1 MGRSIGHL
9 PPPAQAP
16 EEAAALCSFCLF
28 RFSCMVLP
36 VTDIATEIPGMKKN
50 REIADIFNQLA
61 DILEIKGE
69 TAFKVL
75 AYRKGARILENLTQ
89 GIDDLFGGGQAPRIA
104 GIGEGL
110 SKKIR
115 EYLETGKIGK
125 LDEEKKGVEP
135 GLIEMLSVPGLGP
148 KTIQLVRD
156 KLGVKSIDE
165 LTARIEDGSL
175 AGLFGMGTKRAEN
188 ILKAIRLRRRAR
200 QRIPLIEAMIIA
212 EAITEHLAE
221 VPGIG
226 RISTAGS
233 LRRMKETIGD
243 IDILAA
249 GKSGERIIAHFC
261 AFPGGGRVLASGKTK
276 GAILVKAGSELRQ
289 VDLRIVRPEAY
300 GAALQYFT
308 GSKDHNVKLRGL
320 ARDRRL
326 KVSEYGVFRGKHRI
340 AGRKEEEVYR
350 ALGLP
355 WIPPELR
362 EDRGEIE
369 AAATGGLPRLVE
381 LDDVRGDL
389 HVHSSFS
396 DGTLT
401 IEAIARQAAV
411 LGHAYV
417 AICDHS
423 QSVKYAGGL
432 SPERL
437 KRQWAEIARAQEKF
451 PGIRILRGAEVDIL
465 PSGRLDYSDAVLEKL
480 DIVVAA
486 VHQGFRRNV
495 TQRLTEAL
503 RHPLVHVIAHPT
515 GRLLS
520 SREGYDMDLFRVMDE
535 AARCGKALELNCAFD
550 RLDLNDASLLH
561 ARSRGIRISIG
572 TDAHSHESLS
582 NMRYGVATAR
592 RGWLEKKDIINCLPA
607 EGLLKLLRSMRS
619 MQGAPSG
626 APLKT

>member
-1 MGRSIGHL
+1 
-9 PPPAQAP
+9 
-16 EEAAALCSFCLF
+16 
-28 RFSCMVLP
+28 
-36 VTDIATEIPGMKKN
+36 MKKN
-50 REIADIFNQLA
+50 KEIADIFNQLA

-75 AYRKGARILENLTQ
+75 AYRRGARILENLTQ
-89 GIDDLFGGGQAPRIA
+89 GIDDLFGGGKAPRIA

-115 EYLETGKIGK
+115 EYLETGRVGK

-135 GLIEMLSVPGLGP
+135 GLIEMLAVPGLGP

-156 KLGVKSIDE
+156 RLGVRSIDE

-175 AGLFGMGTKRAEN
+175 AELFGMGTKRAEN
-188 ILKAIRLRRRAR
+188 ILKAVRLRKRAR

-212 EAITEHLAE
+212 EAVTEHLAAA
-221 VPGIG
+221 PGIG
-226 RISTAGS
+226 QISTAGS

-243 IDILAA
+243 IDILAT
-249 GKSGERIIAHFC
+249 GNGGEKIIGHFC

-276 GAILVKAGSELRQ
+276 GAILVKAGNELRQ
-289 VDLRIVRPEAY
+289 VDLRIVRPDEY

-326 KVSEYGVFRGKHRI
+326 KVSEYGVFRGKRRI

-381 LDDVRGDL
+381 PADVRGDL

-401 IEAIARQAAV
+401 IEAIARQAAAM
-411 LGHAYV
+411 GYAYV

-423 QSVKYAGGL
+423 QSVRYAGGL

-437 KRQWAEIARAQEKF
+437 RRQWAEIARAQEKF
-451 PGIRILRGAEVDIL
+451 PGLRILRGAEVDIL
-465 PSGRLDYSDAVLEKL
+465 PGGRLDYGDAVLEKL

-486 VHQGFRRNV
+486 IHQGFRRNV
-495 TQRLTEAL
+495 TQRLTAAL

-520 SREGYDMDLFRVMDE
+520 SREGYDVDLFRVMDE
-535 AARCGKALELNCAFD
+535 AARSGKALELNCAFD
-550 RLDLNDASLLH
+550 RFDLNDANLLH
-561 ARSRGIRISIG
+561 ARSRSIRISIG
-572 TDAHSHESLS
+572 TDAHSYESLS

-592 RGWLEKKDIINCLPA
+592 RGWLEKKDVINCLPT
-607 EGLLKLLRSMRS
+607 EGLLKLLRTMR
-619 MQGAPSG
+619 G
-626 APLKT
+626 

>member
-1 MGRSIGHL
+1 
-9 PPPAQAP
+9 
-16 EEAAALCSFCLF
+16 
-28 RFSCMVLP
+28 
-36 VTDIATEIPGMKKN
+36 MKKN

-89 GIDDLFGGGQAPRIA
+89 GIDELFGGATAPKIA

-115 EYLETGKIGK
+115 EYLETGRIGN

-135 GLIEMLSVPGLGP
+135 GLIEMLTVPGLGP

-175 AGLFGMGTKRAEN
+175 AELFGMGTKRAEN
-188 ILKAIRLRRRAR
+188 ILKAIRLRKRAR

-212 EAITEHLAE
+212 EALTEHLASA
-221 VPGIG
+221 PGIG
-226 RISTAGS
+226 RISMAGS

-249 GKSGERIIAHFC
+249 GKRGEKIIAHFC

-276 GAILVKAGSELRQ
+276 GAILVKAGSEMRQ
-289 VDLRIVRPEAY
+289 VDLRIVKPDEY

-381 LDDVRGDL
+381 PADVRGDL

-401 IEAIARQAAV
+401 VEAIARQAAAM
-411 LGHAYV
+411 GYAYV

-437 KRQWAEIARAQEKF
+437 RRQWAEIARAQEKF
-451 PGIRILRGAEVDIL
+451 PGLRILRGAEVDIL
-465 PSGRLDYSDAVLEKL
+465 PSGRLDYGDAVLEKL

-486 VHQGFRRNV
+486 VHQGFRKRV
-495 TQRLTEAL
+495 TERLTEAL

-520 SREGYDMDLFRVMDE
+520 SREGYDLDLFRVMDE
-535 AARCGKALELNCAFD
+535 AARNGKALELNCAFD
-550 RLDLNDASLLH
+550 RLDLNDANLLH

-592 RGWLEKKDIINCLPA
+592 RGWLEKKDVLNCLPA
-607 EGLLKLLRSMRS
+607 EDLLKLLRSMR
-619 MQGAPSG
+619 G
-626 APLKT
+626 